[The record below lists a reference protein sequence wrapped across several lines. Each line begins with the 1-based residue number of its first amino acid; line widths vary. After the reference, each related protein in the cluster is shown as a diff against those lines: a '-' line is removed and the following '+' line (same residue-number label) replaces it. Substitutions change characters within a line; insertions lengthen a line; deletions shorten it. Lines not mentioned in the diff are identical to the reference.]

1 MDRGCP
7 IKPLK
12 PVGAAG
18 REIGDP
24 AAGERG
30 CKGVVCQCNNHFLV
44 GDSRAGR
51 AVNGHIAHGRR
62 GRGCG
67 GVVHRERITQIP
79 FTVQSYCHTVIA
91 DIQMSDVPGVI
102 VVGAEN
108 VLIGGRR
115 RSG

>member
-24 AAGERG
+24 AAGE
-30 CKGVVCQCNNHFLV
+30 
-44 GDSRAGR
+44 
-51 AVNGHIAHGRR
+51 
-62 GRGCG
+62 RGCG

-102 VVGAEN
+102 VGGAEN